1 MAMILNFFWIPI
13 IEIIYCIGFVLVFIF
28 NLIVDNWW
36 IILSVIAL
44 WCVVRYIIN
53 HPLKKSKS
61 KTAINT
67 SSEKVVQLK
76 HQDKSV
82 KVRSEVII
90 NSSTIINSRWTA
102 FIGDRVH
109 VLIFETKHGA
119 MFYKASPVT
128 LEIEDNKSWG
138 IGYNCN
144 ANTITFFGSVSIE
157 NKSYNFK
164 KGIVEGNKL
173 TISFETLSENGEWLS
188 GEFYFA
194 LVRNNGEYTIIY
206 GDY

>member
-1 MAMILNFFWIPI
+1 MEL
-13 IEIIYCIGFVLVFIF
+13 IYAIGFIIVSIF

-36 IILSVIAL
+36 IILSLIAI
-44 WCVVRYIIN
+44 WCLINYIVN
-53 HPLKKSKS
+53 HSHQKTKGKNSKS
-61 KTAINT
+61 GKAKQQIKVTNT
-67 SSEKVVQLK
+67 QYGSDNKKPNNFTL
-76 HQDKSV
+76 
-82 KVRSEVII
+82 IG
-90 NSSTIINSRWTA
+90 SRWTA
-102 FIGDRVH
+102 FIGNEVH
-109 VLIFETKHGA
+109 VLTFETKHGA
-119 MFYKASPVT
+119 IFYKASPVT
-128 LEIEDNKSWG
+128 LEIENNESWG

-173 TISFETLSENGEWLS
+173 TVSFETLSENGEWLS